1 MWKNYLKLFTILLCV
16 IVVDGAQA
24 KAYTVK
30 VQADTIY
37 AEVIPESYL
46 KNAPVVFKKA
56 VKKTMKYYNKYKDAD
71 MVTYLRNVPKTYRDF
86 VDIAR
91 KIRDS
96 DEITLYSLHGD
107 YDVTVNEEDKYAP
120 PTFSFLAER
129 NGKELCDFAICI
141 DNNTKKFTFIYST
154 GEYFKYDRKKMYNA
168 LFYTLGEKSY
178 YETPEKTVCIVDHE
192 LPEGS
197 MVKMQ
202 SDGVDWEAILKKKYK
217 EFQKLTYEEKKDEIF
232 DRLRKIQKGKIVKQ
246 AEKNMKLELKD
257 DYAGTESE
265 TKASKSVKT
274 HYVIIGI
281 VCVVAVVS
289 GISLVRKRRKQQ

>member
-56 VKKTMKYYNKYKDAD
+56 VKKTMKYYNKYKDED

-129 NGKELCDFAICI
+129 NGKLLCDFGICI
-141 DNNTKKFTFIYST
+141 DNNTKKFTFIYDND
-154 GEYFKYDRKKMYNA
+154 EAIKYDKKKMYNA
-168 LFYTLGEKSY
+168 LFYTLGEKCY
-178 YETPEKTVCIVDHE
+178 YETPEKTVCIVDNE

-257 DYAGTESE
+257 DYAGTESD
-265 TKASKSVKT
+265 TKVFNSVKM

-281 VCVVAVVS
+281 VCVVALVA
-289 GISLVRKRRKQQ
+289 GILLARKRRKQ

>member
-1 MWKNYLKLFTILLCV
+1 M
-16 IVVDGAQA
+16 
-24 KAYTVK
+24 
-30 VQADTIY
+30 
-37 AEVIPESYL
+37 
-46 KNAPVVFKKA
+46 
-56 VKKTMKYYNKYKDAD
+56 
-71 MVTYLRNVPKTYRDF
+71 
-86 VDIAR
+86 
-91 KIRDS
+91 
-96 DEITLYSLHGD
+96 
-107 YDVTVNEEDKYAP
+107 NEEDKYAP

-197 MVKMQ
+197 MVKME

-257 DYAGTESE
+257 DYAGTESRGRSFQIRENTLCDHWYRLCCCSCGRNFSGTE
-265 TKASKSVKT
+265 TEKRAM
-274 HYVIIGI
+274 IG
-281 VCVVAVVS
+281 
-289 GISLVRKRRKQQ
+289 

>member
-1 MWKNYLKLFTILLCV
+1 MWKNYLKLLIILMCV
-16 IVVDGAQA
+16 IVVDSVQA

-56 VKKTMKYYNKYKDAD
+56 VKKTMKYYNKYKDED

-96 DEITLYSLHGD
+96 DEIMLHSLHCA
-107 YDVTVNEEDKYAP
+107 YIVTLNEDDKNAP
-120 PTFSFLAER
+120 PTFTFLAER
-129 NGKELCDFAICI
+129 NGKLLCDFGICI
-141 DNNTKKFTFIYST
+141 DNNTKKFTFIYDNDET
-154 GEYFKYDRKKMYNA
+154 IKYDKKKMYNA
-168 LFYTLGEKSY
+168 LFYTLGEKCY
-178 YETPEKTVCIVDHE
+178 YETPEKTVCIVDNE
-192 LPEGS
+192 LPEGA

-217 EFQKLTYEEKKDEIF
+217 EFQKLTYEEKKNEIF
-232 DRLRKIQKGKIVKQ
+232 DRLRNFQKGKTVKQ

-257 DYAGTESE
+257 DSAGTESDVK
-265 TKASKSVKT
+265 TSNSGKT
-274 HYVIIGI
+274 HYVVIGI
-281 VCVVAVVS
+281 ICVVAVVA
-289 GISLVRKRRKQQ
+289 GILLARKRRKQ

>member
-1 MWKNYLKLFTILLCV
+1 MWKNYLKLFIILLCV
-16 IVVDGAQA
+16 IAVDGVQV

-96 DEITLYSLHGD
+96 DEITLYSLQCA
-107 YDVTVNEEDKYAP
+107 YIVTLNEEDENAP
-120 PTFSFLAER
+120 PTFTFLAER
-129 NGKELCDFAICI
+129 NGKLLCDFGICI
-141 DNNTKKFTFIYST
+141 DNNTKKFTFIYDNDES
-154 GEYFKYDRKKMYNA
+154 FKYDRKKMYNA
-168 LFYTLGEKSY
+168 LIYTLGEK
-178 YETPEKTVCIVDHE
+178 KN
-192 LPEGS
+192 
-197 MVKMQ
+197 
-202 SDGVDWEAILKKKYK
+202 
-217 EFQKLTYEEKKDEIF
+217 EIF
-232 DRLRKIQKGKIVKQ
+232 DRLRNFQKGKTVKQ

-257 DYAGTESE
+257 DSSGAESDI
-265 TKASKSVKT
+265 KASNSGKL
-274 HYVIIGI
+274 YRIIGI
-281 VCVVAVVS
+281 ICVVAIVA
-289 GISLVRKRRKQQ
+289 GIFLARKRRREQ

>member
-1 MWKNYLKLFTILLCV
+1 MWKNYLKLFIILLCV
-16 IVVDGAQA
+16 IAVDSVQA

-129 NGKELCDFAICI
+129 SG
-141 DNNTKKFTFIYST
+141 
-154 GEYFKYDRKKMYNA
+154 
-168 LFYTLGEKSY
+168 KSY
-178 YETPEKTVCIVDHE
+178 VTLRYVLIITRKNLRLFTAPGSISNMTEKRCITHCFI
-192 LPEGS
+192 LWGR
-197 MVKMQ
+197 K
-202 SDGVDWEAILKKKYK
+202 AIM
-217 EFQKLTYEEKKDEIF
+217 
-232 DRLRKIQKGKIVKQ
+232 RR
-246 AEKNMKLELKD
+246 
-257 DYAGTESE
+257 
-265 TKASKSVKT
+265 
-274 HYVIIGI
+274 
-281 VCVVAVVS
+281 
-289 GISLVRKRRKQQ
+289 RKRQFV